1 MARPKKDTAA
11 KQDTQKVPEKVET
24 KTSEKEK
31 EAAKQDTQK
40 VPDEVD
46 KLMKLYP
53 QYEEIYVTPQGFV
66 HTKDAAEYMLKGAVL
81 YKNKYYKQ

>member
-1 MARPKKDTAA
+1 MARPKTTEAAATKDT
-11 KQDTQKVPEKVET
+11 EKT
-24 KTSEKEK
+24 PEK
-31 EAAKQDTQK
+31 EAKNANNGATTKDTEK
-40 VPDEVD
+40 IPADVE

-66 HTKDAAEYMLKGAVL
+66 HTKDAAEYLLKDAVL